1 MPDET
6 VKYISQKPD
15 LNQVLIEWTSPSHP
29 YKKRS
34 RLFYQTVATFTFLL
48 VVIVF
53 FLREFLLIGV
63 ILSVAFVIYAIYS
76 VPPITVEHKITP
88 LGFNNA
94 GRLFRW
100 NELAAFWFEEKWGIK
115 MLVIQTH
122 LSFLSQIRAVLNDVS
137 DEKVKKI
144 LDKYLLY
151 VDKAPKSIIDR
162 LSDWV
167 SQNIPLETKAE
178 SR

>member
-34 RLFYQTVATFTFLL
+34 RLFYQTVAAFTLLL

-63 ILSVAFVIYAIYS
+63 ILSVAFVVYTIYS
-76 VPPITVEHKITP
+76 VPPITIEHKITP

-94 GRLFRW
+94 GKLFRW
-100 NELAAFWFEEKWGIK
+100 QELYAFWFEEKWGQQ
-115 MLVIQTH
+115 MLVVQTQ
-122 LSFLSQIRAVLNDVS
+122 LPFLSQLRAVI
-137 DEKVKKI
+137 DENQKEK
-144 LDKYLLY
+144 
-151 VDKAPKSIIDR
+151 
-162 LSDWV
+162 
-167 SQNIPLETKAE
+167 
-178 SR
+178 